1 MDKQQRTLY
10 NRQTQQPK
18 VSVISLGG
26 IEDIQKNM
34 YLYEY
39 EDEILI
45 VDCGIGFADETMLG
59 VDLLLPDIT
68 YLLNTKKRIVGMALT
83 HGHEDHIGALPYLLP
98 QLPNFPIYATPFT
111 ASLTNEK
118 LKEFEQHP
126 SVQTV
131 NFEGGDIKIGSH
143 FAISFIRITHSV
155 PDSSHIFIKTPVGNF
170 YHGADFKFDMTPA
183 DGKRSDYF
191 KITQTGQ
198 QGVLCLL
205 SDCLGA
211 ERSGFS
217 RTEQGLD
224 KRFEEEIEKAKGKV
238 FVTTFSSN
246 ISRLN
251 QVISAAERQKRR
263 VCFIGRSLIKA
274 KLIAQKGGYLHIK
287 EGTEVA
293 IENMRK
299 VPDRELVL
307 IVAGSQG
314 QENSAMT
321 RIANDE
327 HKDVKL
333 DSEDTVI
340 FSSDPIPGNEI
351 SVGALVDTIVKKGVR
366 AVYSDITRDFHVSG
380 HGNQGDLMLLMSL
393 LKPKYLMPIS
403 GSFKHMAAYKKI
415 GEQMGYAPQNILLF
429 EGGQELIFSPQG
441 VKPGKKI
448 ETKTVYVD
456 QISGE
461 EVESYVLRDREKL
474 AKDGIVIIMAE
485 VNTANGQL
493 GDAPTVVTRGF
504 TPSESKQISQSLSKE
519 IKYTFTQNKK
529 EKIRNWAHLRKQ
541 MGDIGSKHIFKELR
555 RRPLVLPVIVE
566 I

>member
-1 MDKQQRTLY
+1 MDT
-10 NRQTQQPK
+10 QPK
-18 VSVISLGG
+18 QPQVHKHFQAPHVSVISLGG

-59 VDLLLPDIT
+59 VDLLLPDIS
-68 YLLNTKKRIVGMALT
+68 YLLSTKKRIVGMALS

-118 LKEFEQHP
+118 LKEFDLQP
-126 SVQTV
+126 AVTPV
-131 NFEGGDIKIGSH
+131 NFDGGDIKIGS
-143 FAISFIRITHSV
+143 FSISFIRITHSV
-155 PDSSHIFIKTPVGNF
+155 PDSSHIFIKTPAGNF
-170 YHGADFKFDMTPA
+170 YHGADFKFDLTPA
-183 DGKRSDYF
+183 DKKKSDYAR
-191 KITQTGQ
+191 ITKAGQ
-198 QGVLCLL
+198 EGVLCLL

-217 RTEQGLD
+217 KSEYGLEE
-224 KRFEEEIEKAKGKV
+224 RFEDEMLHAKGKV

-246 ISRLN
+246 VSRLN
-251 QVISAAERQKRR
+251 QVIQAAEKMKRR
-263 VCFIGRSLIKA
+263 VCFVGRSLIKA
-274 KLIAQKGGYLHIK
+274 KLISQKQGYLQIK
-287 EGTEVA
+287 DGTEVA
-293 IENMRK
+293 LENMRK
-299 VPDRELVL
+299 VPDNELVL

-327 HKDVKL
+327 HKEIKL
-333 DSEDTVI
+333 TAGDIVI

-351 SVGALVDTIVKKGVR
+351 SVNALVDTIVKKGVR

-380 HGNQGDLMLLMSL
+380 HGNQGDLMLLIAL
-393 LKPKYLMPIS
+393 LKPEYLMPIS
-403 GSFKHMAAYKKI
+403 GSFKHMGAYKGI
-415 GEQMGYAPQNILLF
+415 AEQMGYTGEKIILT
-429 EGGQELIFSPQG
+429 ESGQEVLFSKQY
-441 VKPGKKI
+441 VKLGKKFEI
-448 ETKTVYVD
+448 KSVYVD

-474 AKDGIVIIMAE
+474 AKDGIVIMMTE
-485 VNTANGQL
+485 MNTANGQL
-493 GDAPTVVTRGF
+493 GDTPTIVTRGF

-519 IKYTFTQNKK
+519 LKYVFSQSKR
-529 EKIRNWAHLRKQ
+529 EKIRNWVHMRKQ
-541 MGDIGSKHIFKELR
+541 MGDIAAKHIFKELR